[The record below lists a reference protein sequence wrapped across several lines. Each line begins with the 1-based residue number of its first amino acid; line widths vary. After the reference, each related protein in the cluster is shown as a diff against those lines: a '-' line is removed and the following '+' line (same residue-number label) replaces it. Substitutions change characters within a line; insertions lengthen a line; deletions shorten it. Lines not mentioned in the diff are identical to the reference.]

1 MRSRANEQEQQ
12 HLLNSVCSS
21 REAVLGLYSK
31 KQCAEDKHQ
40 QNGRLQSITAHKS
53 TLAAS
58 LCCCYHYQCF
68 LPSLLESNSDAGRRL
83 ENSQGASSGSDILSP
98 PAELQERTFS

>member
-12 HLLNSVCSS
+12 YLLNSVCSS

-40 QNGRLQSITAHKS
+40 QNG
-53 TLAAS
+53 
-58 LCCCYHYQCF
+58 
-68 LPSLLESNSDAGRRL
+68 
-83 ENSQGASSGSDILSP
+83 
-98 PAELQERTFS
+98 